1 MATPSERI
9 FRRVA
14 LERLSS
20 PEQLDQLISLTSPI
34 GWLALAAITILLSA
48 IVAWGIFGSVPTRV
62 SGAGILVAR
71 GGQVF
76 DAMAPASGTVATV
89 AVIGASVKKGDV
101 VASLDRTQPEQ
112 DLVHAQKVL
121 AEQQEQLEK
130 TTARFDREIEAR
142 RTVDAQ
148 QRENLAAIIRSA
160 EQRHTF
166 YAEQLK
172 SDQSVAEQGFL
183 TRRFVQETRQ
193 QMETAEQDGS
203 RARNDLLRIDAEE
216 LDQAGLRDQEVSRQ
230 QEAVNA
236 ARRTVEEL
244 EIRLERDTRI
254 VSPIA
259 GHVTEV
265 KASIG
270 TVVAPGRPIL
280 SIETAGKGLELM
292 LFIPPAQG
300 KKEGPGM
307 EVRIE
312 PATVKKEEFGT
323 LIGRVLDISE
333 FPISPEGMQAE
344 LGNAEL
350 VKLFSAQG
358 APYAARVG
366 LVKDAASR
374 TGYAWSAGGGP
385 PLALSAGTTTSA
397 EVTVRTQ
404 APLTLVL
411 PLLRERIGISG

>member
-1 MATPSERI
+1 MATPSETI

-14 LERLSS
+14 VERLSS
-20 PEQLDQLISLTSPI
+20 PEQLDQLITVTSPA
-34 GWLALAAITILLSA
+34 GWSALVAIAMLLSA

-62 SGAGILVAR
+62 SGAGIFVTR

-76 DAMAPASGTVATV
+76 DAMAPASGTVSMVTM
-89 AVIGASVKKGDV
+89 IGAEVKKGDI
-101 VASLDRTQPEQ
+101 VASLDSTQPEQ
-112 DLVHAQKVL
+112 DLLHAQKVL
-121 AEQQEQLEK
+121 GEQQEQLEK
-130 TTARFDREIEAR
+130 TIARFDREIVAR
-142 RTVDAQ
+142 RTVDAH
-148 QRENLAAIIRSA
+148 QRENLAAIIQSA
-160 EQRHTF
+160 EQRRAF
-166 YAEQLK
+166 YAGQLK
-172 SDQSVAEQGFL
+172 TDQSVAEQGFL

-193 QMETAEQDGS
+193 QMETAKQDGS

-216 LDQAGLRDQEVSRQ
+216 LDQAGLRDHEVSRQ
-230 QEAVNA
+230 REAVNA

-265 KASIG
+265 KANVG

-280 SIETAGKGLELM
+280 SIETAGKELELM

-300 KKEGPGM
+300 KKVARGM

-323 LIGRVLDISE
+323 LIGHVLDISL
-333 FPISPEGMQAE
+333 FPISPEGMQAQ

-350 VKLFSAQG
+350 VKLLSAQG

-366 LVKDAASR
+366 LVEDVASDS
-374 TGYAWSAGGGP
+374 GYAWSAGRGP
-385 PLALSAGTTTSA
+385 PLALSAGTTASA

-404 APLTLVL
+404 APVTLVL

>member
-9 FRRVA
+9 FRQVP

-20 PEQLDQLISLTSPI
+20 PEQLDRLITLASPV
-34 GWLALAAITILLSA
+34 GWLALTAIAVLLSA

-76 DAMAPASGTVATV
+76 DAMAPASGTVAAV
-89 AVIGASVKKGDV
+89 ATIGASVKKGDI
-101 VASLDRTQPEQ
+101 VASLDSVQSEQ
-112 DLVHAQKVL
+112 DLEHGQNVLREQEDQLAQLV
-121 AEQQEQLEK
+121 
-130 TTARFDREIEAR
+130 ARFDREIDAR
-142 RTVDAQ
+142 RAVDAQ
-148 QRENLAAIIRSA
+148 QRENLGEIIRNA
-160 EQRHTF
+160 EQRRTF

-172 SDQSVAEQGFL
+172 SDQSVVEQGFL
-183 TRRFVQETRQ
+183 TRRFAQETRQ
-193 QMETAEQDGS
+193 QMEAAEQDGR

-216 LDQAGLRDQEVSRQ
+216 LDQTGRRDQEVSHQ
-230 QEAVNA
+230 QEQVNA

-244 EIRLERDTRI
+244 KIRLERSTRI

-265 KASIG
+265 KASTG

-280 SIETAGKGLELM
+280 SIETAGEGLELM
-292 LFIPPAQG
+292 LFIPPEQG
-300 KKEGPGM
+300 KKVTPGM
-307 EVRIE
+307 EARIE

-323 LIGRVLDISE
+323 LIGHVLDISE

-344 LGNAEL
+344 LGNPEL

-358 APYAARVG
+358 APYAARVS
-366 LVKDAASR
+366 LVKDTVS
-374 TGYAWSAGGGP
+374 TSGYAWSAGGGP
-385 PLALSAGTTTSA
+385 PLALSAGTTASV

-404 APLTLVL
+404 APFTLVL
-411 PLLRERIGISG
+411 PLLRERTGIGG

>member
-1 MATPSERI
+1 MHKKFWA
-9 FRRVA
+9 
-14 LERLSS
+14 SS
-20 PEQLDQLISLTSPI
+20 KNSSKK
-34 GWLALAAITILLSA
+34 
-48 IVAWGIFGSVPTRV
+48 
-62 SGAGILVAR
+62 
-71 GGQVF
+71 
-76 DAMAPASGTVATV
+76 TV
-89 AVIGASVKKGDV
+89 
-101 VASLDRTQPEQ
+101 
-112 DLVHAQKVL
+112 
-121 AEQQEQLEK
+121 
-130 TTARFDREIEAR
+130 ARFDREIDAR
-142 RTVDAQ
+142 RAVDAHQ
-148 QRENLAAIIRSA
+148 HENLAAIIRSA
-160 EQRHTF
+160 EQRHAF

-193 QMETAEQDGS
+193 QMETAEQDGR

-280 SIETAGKGLELM
+280 SIETAGKELELM

-300 KKEGPGM
+300 KKVAPGM

-312 PATVKKEEFGT
+312 PATIKKEEFGT
-323 LIGRVLDISE
+323 LIGHVLDISE
-333 FPISPEGMQAE
+333 FPISPEGMQAQ

-350 VKLFSAQG
+350 VKLLSAQG

-366 LVKDAASR
+366 LVKDAASYS
-374 TGYAWSAGGGP
+374 GYAWSAGGGP
-385 PLALSAGTTTSA
+385 PLALSAGTTASA

-404 APLTLVL
+404 APVTLVL

>member
-20 PEQLDQLISLTSPI
+20 PEQLDQLITLTSPI
-34 GWLALAAITILLSA
+34 GWSALVAIAVLLSA

-62 SGAGILVAR
+62 SGAGILVTR

-89 AVIGASVKKGDV
+89 AMIGAEVKKGDI

-121 AEQQEQLEK
+121 GEQQEQLEK
-130 TTARFDREIEAR
+130 TVARFDREIDAR
-142 RTVDAQ
+142 RAVDAHQ
-148 QRENLAAIIRSA
+148 HENLAAIIRSA
-160 EQRHTF
+160 EQRHAF

-193 QMETAEQDGS
+193 QMETAEQDGR

-280 SIETAGKGLELM
+280 SIETAGKELELM

-300 KKEGPGM
+300 KKVAPGM

-312 PATVKKEEFGT
+312 PATIKKEEFGT
-323 LIGRVLDISE
+323 LIGHVLDISE
-333 FPISPEGMQAE
+333 FPISPEGMQAQ

-350 VKLFSAQG
+350 VKLLSAQG

-366 LVKDAASR
+366 LVKDAASYS
-374 TGYAWSAGGGP
+374 GYTWSAGGGP
-385 PLALSAGTTTSA
+385 PLALSAGTTASA

-404 APLTLVL
+404 APVTLVL